1 MSEATGLSIV
11 IEAKNALAVFTQPDH
26 IESILQQVE
35 KEVNSFVPDVSTKK
49 GRDAIASL
57 GLKVAKTKTYLDG
70 LGKDLVTEYKEVP
83 KKIDASR
90 KTVRDRLDALKE
102 KVLLPKLEFE
112 AEQERLKLEAE
123 RIAAEEA
130 YSAMWQEAHDMD
142 AVITIRIAEKA
153 AAKKESDHEMALLM
167 NDAFD
172 RDAKAKADEVERLR
186 KAHEEF
192 IAQQAAEKAKRE
204 TEEKAKRDIEA
215 ALQRE
220 ADLKALVALSTANR
234 IAADRQAEKDRI
246 DAANKAEA
254 DRLAAAQKAEREKQ
268 EAIAAEQRKAQEA
281 ADRIKREAQQKEDA
295 RLAEEKRVADEAAK
309 RAADKAHQAEVNN
322 AAIAVLT
329 KAGIDAECAKACVIA
344 IIKNQVAQSFLN
356 QQPPIQINY

>member
-102 KVLLPKLEFE
+102 KVLLPKLEYE
-112 AEQERLKLEAE
+112 AEQER
-123 RIAAEEA
+123 IAAEA
-130 YSAMWQEAHDMD
+130 TYAAMWQEAHEMD
-142 AVITIRIAEKA
+142 ASITAERAEKLAERIAA
-153 AAKKESDHEMALLM
+153 DHEMALLM

-172 RDAKAKADEVERLR
+172 RDAKAKADEIERLR

-204 TEEKAKRDIEA
+204 VEEKAKRDIEA
-215 ALQRE
+215 AEQRE
-220 ADLKALVALSTANR
+220 RDAKLAQERAEQTA
-234 IAADRQAEKDRI
+234 K
-246 DAANKAEA
+246 DAAAKAERDA
-254 DRLAAAQKAEREKQ
+254 KELAERVEREKQ
-268 EAIAAEQRKAQEA
+268 EAIAAEKLKAQQEA
-281 ADRIKREAQQKEDA
+281 ERVQREAKQKEDA
-295 RLAEEKRVADEAAK
+295 RLAEEKRVADEAAA
-309 RAADKAHQAEVNN
+309 RAANEAHRKTVGTAVVNGLIEH
-322 AAIAVLT
+322 AGLTREQAIATL
-329 KAGIDAECAKACVIA
+329 CA
-344 IIKNQVAQSFLN
+344 IKDSKIPHTN
-356 QQPPIQINY
+356 IHY

>member
-102 KVLLPKLEFE
+102 KVLLPKLEYE
-112 AEQERLKLEAE
+112 AEQER
-123 RIAAEEA
+123 IAAEAA
-130 YSAMWQEAHDMD
+130 YAAMWQEAHEMD
-142 AVITIRIAEKA
+142 ASITAERLV
-153 AAKKESDHEMALLM
+153 KKESDHEMALLM

-172 RDAKAKADEVERLR
+172 RTQADKKAEDERLQ
-186 KAHEEF
+186 KE
-192 IAQQAAEKAKRE
+192 
-204 TEEKAKRDIEA
+204 RD
-215 ALQRE
+215 
-220 ADLKALVALSTANR
+220 DR
-234 IAADRQAEKDRI
+234 IAAEAAAKVKRDADLAAQQEREASARREAELKLQAEQAERDRI
-246 DAANKAEA
+246 ALALKAEQDKKDA
-254 DRLAAAQKAEREKQ
+254 IAKAEREKQ
-268 EAIAAEQRKAQEA
+268 EAIAAEKLKAQET
-281 ADRIKREAQQKEDA
+281 ADRIQREAKQKEDA

-309 RAADKAHQAEVNN
+309 RAADVEHRRTINKQAVADLIANGLPEDCAQKCV
-322 AAIAVLT
+322 AAIA
-329 KAGIDAECAKACVIA
+329 
-344 IIKNQVAQSFLN
+344 KNLISSVR
-356 QQPPIQINY
+356 ITY

>member
-1 MSEATGLSIV
+1 MSDEKKEL
-11 IEAKNALAVFTQPDH
+11 ALVTLPA
-26 IESILQQVE
+26 E
-35 KEVNSFVPDVSTKK
+35 KVDLEVALLNDKFIDELIDNVRKTAGSVVGDLNTAK
-49 GRDAIASL
+49 GRGVYITMADKVRKSKAAFEVRAKEL
-57 GLKVAKTKTYLDG
+57 VAELKARPAL
-70 LGKDLVTEYKEVP
+70 
-83 KKIDASR
+83 IDANR
-90 KTVRDRLDALKE
+90 KKFRDELDNIAVAIRKP
-102 KVLLPKLEFE
+102 VTDWE
-112 AEQERLKLEAE
+112 AEQER
-123 RIAAEEA
+123 IAAENA
-130 YSAMWQEAHDMD
+130 YAAMWQEAHEMD
-142 AVITIRIAEKA
+142 ASITAERLV
-153 AAKKESDHEMALLM
+153 KKESDHEMALLM

-172 RDAKAKADEVERLR
+172 RDAKEKAEEVERIR

>member
-11 IEAKNALAVFTQPDH
+11 IEPKNALAVFTQPDH

-102 KVLLPKLEFE
+102 KVLLPRLEYE
-112 AEQERLKLEAE
+112 AEQD
-123 RIAAEEA
+123 RIAAEAA
-130 YSAMWQEAHDMD
+130 YAAMWQEAHEMD
-142 AVITIRIAEKA
+142 ASITAERLV
-153 AAKKESDHEMALLM
+153 KKESDHEMALLM

-172 RDAKAKADEVERLR
+172 RDAKEKSEEVERLR

-192 IAQQAAEKAKRE
+192 IAQQAAEKAKLE
-204 TEEKAKRDIEA
+204 AEEKAKRDIEA
-215 ALQRE
+215 AEQRE
-220 ADLKALVALSTANR
+220 REAKLAQER
-234 IAADRQAEKDRI
+234 AE
-246 DAANKAEA
+246 
-254 DRLAAAQKAEREKQ
+254 QKAEQDKKDAAAKAECEKQ
-268 EAIAAEQRKAQEA
+268 EAIAAEKLKAQQEA
-281 ADRIKREAQQKEDA
+281 ERVQREAKQKEDA
-295 RLAEEKRVADEAAK
+295 RLAEEKRVADEAAA
-309 RAADKAHQAEVNN
+309 RAANEAHRKTVGTAVVNGLIEHAGLTREQAIVTLC
-322 AAIAVLT
+322 AIKDSKIPHT
-329 KAGIDAECAKACVIA
+329 NIH
-344 IIKNQVAQSFLN
+344 
-356 QQPPIQINY
+356 Y